1 MRILFAGTP
10 ATAATVLEGLLAAG
24 HEVVCVLT
32 REDAPLGRK
41 KILTASPVAELATTK
56 SISVIKA
63 NRLDSETLDEIAK
76 HQIDLAIVVAYGVIL
91 KEDALNALPVGWFNL
106 HYSLLPIWR
115 GAAPVQ
121 RALQHGDVETG
132 VTLFKIDAGLDT
144 GPILSSVPTVIQPE
158 ENAGELL
165 TRLSQLAVTL
175 LNEQLPRIYSSTHNL
190 EPQVGEFTL
199 APKITRAEA
208 KIDFT
213 QDSTTIE
220 NLVRAMNPEPMAWCS
235 LSDEPMRILRA
246 RAVPSVSANHS
257 VGQVFLDGEKVLVTC
272 GNETALELLYV
283 QPASRTSM
291 NARDWLNGLSGVVTL
306 R

>member
-10 ATAATVLEGLLAAG
+10 ATAASVLEGLLAAG

-41 KILTASPVAELATTK
+41 KILTASPVAELATSK
-56 SISVIKA
+56 NLSVIKA
-63 NRLDSETLDEIAK
+63 NRLDSETLAEIAK

-106 HYSLLPIWR
+106 HYSLLPRWR

-132 VTLFKIDAGLDT
+132 VTLFKIDSGLDT
-144 GPILSSVPTVIQPE
+144 GPILSTVPTSIQPE

-175 LNEQLPRIYSSTHNL
+175 LNEQLPRIYSTTHNL
-190 EPQVGEFTL
+190 KPQVGEFTL
-199 APKITRAEA
+199 APKTTRSEA

-213 QDSTTIE
+213 QDAATIE

-235 LSDEPMRILRA
+235 LDDEPMRILRA
-246 RAVPSVSANHS
+246 RAVPSGTANHS
-257 VGQVFLDGEKVLVTC
+257 VGQVFLDGERVLVKC
-272 GNETALELLYV
+272 GKDTALELLEV

-291 NARDWLNGLSGVVTL
+291 NSRDWLNGLSDPVTL
-306 R
+306 G